1 MPGKPA
7 MQYAVTDSG
16 HTNGTISIFLRSFD
30 IKELIRQKNI
40 GKILPRFIFMN
51 ECSEKHAPRKS
62 KYRGNYSMVT
72 QNQVNR
78 YHNKHWNVIGCTV
91 NIFDHLEFEWLVGRQ
106 TVNDFLGSRERVMLV
121 GLIYCSMDYLFSPKL
136 LEMINIDRLLER
148 NLCDKLNCQD
158 RDNIRVR
165 PLRVAD
171 YELYVDLLRGLTDV
185 GDISSRDFN
194 ANFNRMCVCPDTYF
208 IVVVE
213 DSASAELMAA
223 ATLFVEMKFIHSCT
237 KRGHIE
243 DVIVGSKYRGRN
255 LGKLLIETLVEIAKH
270 FNCYKVSLDCK
281 DEKVG
286 FYEKVGFRR
295 MNNMMYQR
303 FDGL

>member
-1 MPGKPA
+1 
-7 MQYAVTDSG
+7 
-16 HTNGTISIFLRSFD
+16 
-30 IKELIRQKNI
+30 
-40 GKILPRFIFMN
+40 
-51 ECSEKHAPRKS
+51 
-62 KYRGNYSMVT
+62 
-72 QNQVNR
+72 
-78 YHNKHWNVIGCTV
+78 
-91 NIFDHLEFEWLVGRQ
+91 
-106 TVNDFLGSRERVMLV
+106 
-121 GLIYCSMDYLFSPKL
+121 MDYLFSPKL
-136 LEMINIDRLLER
+136 LEMINVDRLLER
-148 NLCDKLNCQD
+148 NLCDKLTYQD
-158 RDNIRVR
+158 RDSIRVR
-165 PLRVAD
+165 PLRAAD
-171 YELYVDLLRGLTDV
+171 YELYVNLLRGLTDV

-194 ANFNRMCVCPDTYF
+194 ANFDRMCVCPDTYF